1 MRNFIET
8 REIADNDLD
17 NISGG
22 VSAAGG
28 VSAGPIDVSGG
39 VAVDGVEGLIGSTA
53 SLVPVPSVIAGL

>member
-22 VSAAGG
+22 ISAGG
-28 VSAGPIDVSGG
+28 GVYAGPIDVSGG

-53 SLVPVPSVIAGL
+53 SLVPVPSAIAGL